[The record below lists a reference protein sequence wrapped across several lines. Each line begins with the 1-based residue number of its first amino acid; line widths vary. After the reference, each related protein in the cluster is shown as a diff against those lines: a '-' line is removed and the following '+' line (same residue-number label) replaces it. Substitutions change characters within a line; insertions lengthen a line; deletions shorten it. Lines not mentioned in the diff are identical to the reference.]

1 MARQMLEVRVCAAWW
16 LAPYL
21 HCLAAVS
28 AITGREPDEEKLSR
42 VIARAI
48 TVRAK

>member
-1 MARQMLEVRVCAAWW
+1 MARHTEFRAHVAWW

-21 HCLAAVS
+21 HCLAA
-28 AITGREPDEEKLSR
+28 ACALMRREPNPEKLRR
-42 VIARAI
+42 VIDRAI